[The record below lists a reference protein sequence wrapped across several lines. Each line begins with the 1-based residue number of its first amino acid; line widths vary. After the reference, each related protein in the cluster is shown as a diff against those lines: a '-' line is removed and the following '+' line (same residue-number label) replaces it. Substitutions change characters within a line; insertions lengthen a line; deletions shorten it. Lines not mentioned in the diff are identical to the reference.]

1 MSLLAKI
8 VLIIHQRAFASNC
21 FHHSFAAISFS
32 RFPIV
37 LLCVV
42 FKYTE
47 NNFSNDF
54 VRKHIATKLE
64 PLGFGKHSCAIGV
77 AFCPSRDTSSVKNG
91 IQKSD
96 GLNNQDGESP
106 SITLCCILP
115 CPNPRH
121 PTLLLLFCFAFLQF
135 LLPSQVSI
143 TRFYY
148 LQEYNSKYINEG
160 CAFSPI

>member
-37 LLCVV
+37 LVCIV
-42 FKYTE
+42 FKYSE
-47 NNFSNDF
+47 NIFSNDF
-54 VRKHIATKLE
+54 VRNNIATKVE
-64 PLGFGKHSCAIGV
+64 PLGFGKHSCAICV

-96 GLNNQDGESP
+96 GLDSQDGESP
-106 SITLCCILP
+106 IITLCCIPLRP
-115 CPNPRH
+115 PPPPPR
-121 PTLLLLFCFAFLQF
+121 PIGRKAKFA
-135 LLPSQVSI
+135 
-143 TRFYY
+143 Y
-148 LQEYNSKYINEG
+148 
-160 CAFSPI
+160 